1 MHNLKFTLLLL
12 LLLLVKLEDM
22 LSICDRMVA
31 WGWQGSKMRV
41 SSGMPYCALLS
52 FYLTCT
58 LVHGGDDYTN
68 KPLFSSLKEKVKK
81 NVGTI
86 CSMECPFS
94 LCVW

>member
-31 WGWQGSKMRV
+31 WGWQGSKMWV

-52 FYLTCT
+52 LSNLYLG
-58 LVHGGDDYTN
+58 VWGDDYTN
-68 KPLFSSLKEKVKK
+68 KSSFSSLKKK
-81 NVGTI
+81 
-86 CSMECPFS
+86 
-94 LCVW
+94 

>member
-31 WGWQGSKMRV
+31 WGWQGSKMRM

-58 LVHGGDDYTN
+58 LVHRAMITQI
-68 KPLFSSLKEKVKK
+68 S
-81 NVGTI
+81 
-86 CSMECPFS
+86 PFF
-94 LCVW
+94 LR